1 MAKKKFQNKK
11 HKNQKKPNKPQ
22 KFYAVRNGREIGI
35 FTSWPKCKS
44 LVDHYRNAE
53 YKSFK
58 TYEAAEKWYLG
69 EEFEEIEKEKRAKE
83 IEENDFVEKMRR
95 SNIAKAYVDGSF
107 DKRSN
112 RYSCGVVIIQDE
124 KVVFKFSKGFDDPEN
139 AKFRNVS
146 GELMGAMTAIK
157 YCLDNKIPEL
167 CIYHDY
173 SGISEWATGNWSAN
187 KSITKKYKNMVNKAR
202 KRMTLHFVKVKA
214 HTGIYYNELAD
225 RLAKEGLKGGSY

>member
-1 MAKKKFQNKK
+1 MAKKQKVNKK
-11 HKNQKKPNKPQ
+11 RTNKNHTSPPKPQ
-22 KFYAVRNGREIGI
+22 KYYAVRNGREIGI

-69 EEFEEIEKEKRAKE
+69 DEFEEIEKEKRAKE
-83 IEENDFVEKMRR
+83 IEENDFIEKMRH
-95 SNIAKAYVDGSF
+95 SNITKAYVDGSF
-107 DKRSN
+107 DKNRN
-112 RYSCGVVIIQDE
+112 RYSCGVVLIQNKE
-124 KVVFKFSKGFDDPEN
+124 VVFKFSKGYDDPEN

-146 GELMGAMTAIK
+146 GELMGAMAAIQ

-173 SGISEWATGNWSAN
+173 SGISEWANGKWSAN
-187 KSITKKYKNMVNKAR
+187 KSITKQYKNMVIRAR
-202 KRMTLHFVKVKA
+202 KKMVIHFVKVKA

-225 RLAKEGLKGGSY
+225 RLAKEALR